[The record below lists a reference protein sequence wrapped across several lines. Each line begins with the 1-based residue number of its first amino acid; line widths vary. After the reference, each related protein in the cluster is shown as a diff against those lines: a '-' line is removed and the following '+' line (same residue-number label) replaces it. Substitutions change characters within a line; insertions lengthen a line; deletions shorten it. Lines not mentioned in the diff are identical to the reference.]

1 MSEPLPARARRLAE
15 AAAGRA
21 RALAGDFRRA
31 DRFFKLRA
39 GVVAAWAVVSLAT
52 IFGACPSAGPGNDLG
67 AEVALLKADPV
78 PGEQIP
84 GEGQVV
90 GSAKIMVR
98 NESDDVWTDVV
109 LKLDGRWRYDQAT
122 LRPRDYVV
130 LLVSQFRQG
139 QDAPPSD
146 YRPRVLE
153 VRCGQ
158 GRHRFELR

>member
-1 MSEPLPARARRLAE
+1 MSSPAATRAQRLAEEIAARARRLAE
-15 AAAGRA
+15 
-21 RALAGDFRRA
+21 DFRRA
-31 DRFFKLRA
+31 DRYFKLRA
-39 GVVAAWAVVSLAT
+39 GVIACWAVISIAT

-67 AEVALLKADPV
+67 ADVALLKADPV
-78 PGEQIP
+78 PGEQAP
-84 GEGQVV
+84 GEGKIV

-98 NESDDVWTDVV
+98 NESDDIWTDVV

-122 LRPRDYVV
+122 MRPRDYLV

-139 QDAPPSD
+139 DDAPPSD

-153 VRCGQ
+153 IRCGQ